1 MYIKQ
6 KARVFFMWYSFY
18 NRFNAFIIK
27 MALGIYLFG
36 KPLVTLMVKC
46 RMMPT
51 QPKLTR
57 FNQNVMSKYQI
68 YNSIFMTLPF
78 DTITKTG
85 VLLPLFHETCKKGFT
100 AGDNPTTI
108 VERFFKKYQDRRST
122 ESQINLLFRFIQY
135 IERQV
140 VLFDAIEDA
149 AFPIVNNMD
158 GIGTLRSLKESV
170 TAENKLELL
179 QKYLEEFK
187 VRIVL
192 TAHPTQFYPGSVLG
206 IITDLTEAIRENDL
220 LRIND
225 LLAQL
230 GKTPFFKHKKPSPYD
245 EAVSLIWYLENVF
258 YKSFGTIYDY
268 IQQNIFDGKQIDN
281 DIINVGFWP
290 GGDRDGNPFVTPEIT
305 LKVAKR
311 LRETVIKNYYRDVRK
326 LRRKLTFD
334 GVEDKIV
341 VLETELYKI
350 ITNKK
355 SSLTVDNFSSELKE
369 IKQLVI
375 DKHQS
380 LYVSEVN
387 SLINKIHLFGFHFS
401 ALDIRQDSRV
411 HHTVFTNMV
420 DAIIDSGSDIFPKK
434 YHELKESEQV
444 KILSQ
449 VNGEVDLSLIKDDDT
464 LKALNTMKAIKTIQ
478 ETNGERAAN
487 RYIISNNQTT
497 LNVMQLFA
505 MLKLVAFQEELTV
518 DIGPLFETITD
529 LKNAPVVMEE
539 LYTNPEYA
547 AHLKSRGN
555 RQTIMLG
562 FSDGTKDGGY
572 LMANWAIYKAKENL
586 TTVSRKYGINV
597 IFFDGRGGPPAR
609 GGGKTHNFYA
619 SLGPTIEDKEVQLTI
634 QGQTISSNFG
644 TLESSQYNLE
654 QLISSGIHNS
664 LSDADLSMLPENR
677 AVMTDLADRSYKAY
691 SDFKAHPKFIPYL
704 EHMSTLKYY
713 AKTNIGSRPSKR
725 GKAKGLVFE
734 DLRAIPFVGS
744 WSQLKQN
751 VPGFF
756 GVGTALKHYEDIGEF
771 EKAQHLFKTS
781 DFFKTLIENSMMS
794 LSKSFFDLTKYM
806 SEDEEYGDFWNIIY
820 NEYETSKR
828 LLLKLTGYKELME
841 EEPAG
846 KASVAVRESIVLP
859 LLTIQQFALKKI
871 QELEKSGV
879 TTGKEIEVYQKMVTR
894 SLFGNI
900 NASRNSA

>member
-1 MYIKQ
+1 MTSA
-6 KARVFFMWYSFY
+6 ARLLD
-18 NRFNAFIIK
+18 R
-27 MALGIYLFG
+27 ALLN
-36 KPLVTLMVKC
+36 LLVKC
-46 RMMPT
+46 RKMST

-57 FNQNVMSKYQI
+57 FNQNVLSKYQI

-85 VLLPLFHETCKKGFT
+85 VLLPLFHETCKKGFL

-108 VERFFKKYQDRRST
+108 VETFFKKYQARRSS

-170 TAENKLELL
+170 RAENKLELL

-206 IITDLTEAIRENDL
+206 IITDLTEAIKENDL
-220 LRIND
+220 LKIND

-268 IQQNIFDGKQIDN
+268 IQQNIFDGKHIDN
-281 DIINVGFWP
+281 DIINIGFWP

-305 LKVAKR
+305 LKVANR
-311 LRETVIKNYYRDVRK
+311 LRETVIKNYYRDARR
-326 LRRKLTFD
+326 LRRKLTFQ
-334 GVEDKIV
+334 GVENRIIA
-341 VLETELYKI
+341 LETELYKI

-355 SSLTVDNFSSELKE
+355 SSLTLEHFASEMEE
-369 IKQLVI
+369 IKEVI
-375 DKHQS
+375 INKHQS

-387 SLINKIHLFGFHFS
+387 SLINKIHLFGFHF
-401 ALDIRQDSRV
+401 ANLDIRQDSRK
-411 HHTVFTNMV
+411 HNQFFNDMV
-420 DAIIDSGSDIFPKK
+420 NALIDSGSDLFPKN
-434 YHELKESEQV
+434 YHSLSEKEQV
-444 KILSQ
+444 SILSK
-449 VNGEVDLSLIKDDDT
+449 VKGEVDLSLIKDEET

-478 ETNGERAAN
+478 ENNGEKAAN

-505 MLKLVAFQEELTV
+505 MLKLVAFQDKLTV
-518 DIGPLFETITD
+518 DIGPLFETVTD
-529 LKNAPVVMEE
+529 LQNAPSVMEE
-539 LYTNPEYA
+539 LYTNPAYA

-555 RQTIMLG
+555 KQTIMLG

-586 TTVSRKYGINV
+586 TEVSRRYGIKV

-619 SLGPTIEDKEVQLTI
+619 SLGPTIEDEEVQLTI

-644 TLESSQYNLE
+644 TLDSSQYNLE
-654 QLISSGIHNS
+654 QLISSGIYNS
-664 LSDADLSMLPENR
+664 ISDADLSMLPENR
-677 AVMTDLADRSYKAY
+677 IVMNDLAERSYKAY
-691 SDFKAHPKFIPYL
+691 SDFKAHPKFISYL

-725 GKAKGLVFE
+725 GKSEGLVFE

-771 EKAQHLFKTS
+771 DKAQKLFKTS

-806 SEDEEYGDFWNIIY
+806 SEDEEYGAFWNIIY
-820 NEYETSKR
+820 EEYKTTKR
-828 LLLKLTGYKELME
+828 LILKLTGYRELMQ

-846 KASVAVRESIVLP
+846 KASIAVRESIVLP
-859 LLTIQQFALKKI
+859 LLTIQQYALKKI
-871 QELEKSGV
+871 QELEKNGV
-879 TTGKEIEVYQKMVTR
+879 TTGDEIEVYQKMVTR

>member
-1 MYIKQ
+1 MI
-6 KARVFFMWYSFY
+6 
-18 NRFNAFIIK
+18 
-27 MALGIYLFG
+27 
-36 KPLVTLMVKC
+36 
-46 RMMPT
+46 T
-51 QPKLTR
+51 QTKLTR
-57 FNQNVMSKYQI
+57 FQQNVLSKYQI

-85 VLLPLFHETCKKGFT
+85 VLLPLFHETCKKGFDS
-100 AGDNPTTI
+100 GQNPTKI
-108 VERFFKKYQDRRST
+108 VDTFFEKYQSSRTS
-122 ESQINLLFRFIQY
+122 ESQINLMFKFIQY

-149 AFPIVNNMD
+149 AFPVVNNMD
-158 GIGTLRSLKESV
+158 GIGTMRSLKES
-170 TAENKLELL
+170 AKSNNKLEKLRS
-179 QKYLEEFK
+179 YLEEFK

-230 GKTPFFKHKKPSPYD
+230 GKTPFFQQKKPTPYD

-281 DIINVGFWP
+281 DIINIGFWP

-305 LKVAKR
+305 LKVAAR
-311 LRETVIKNYYRDVRK
+311 LRETIIKNYYRDVRK
-326 LRRKLTFD
+326 LRRKLSFH
-334 GVEDKIV
+334 GVEDKVIW
-341 VLETELYKI
+341 LEKELYNI
-350 ITNKK
+350 ITNKTY
-355 SSLTVDNFSSELKE
+355 SLTLDRLILELNE
-369 IKQLVI
+369 IKELVI
-375 DKHQS
+375 KKHQS
-380 LYVSEVN
+380 LYLSEVI
-387 SLINKIHLFGFHFS
+387 SLLNKIHLFGFHF
-401 ALDIRQDSRV
+401 ANLDIRQDSRK
-411 HHTVFTNMV
+411 HAQYFDDMV
-420 DAIIDSGSDIFPKK
+420 AVMIDNGTDIFPKN
-434 YHELKESEQV
+434 YYELTEKDQV
-444 KILSQ
+444 DFLSKISGSL
-449 VNGEVDLSLIKDDDT
+449 DLSMIKDEET
-464 LKALNTMKAIKTIQ
+464 LMAFNTMKAIKTIQ
-478 ETNGERAAN
+478 ENNGEKAAN
-487 RYIISNNQTT
+487 RYIISNNQSA

-505 MLKLVAFQEELTV
+505 MLKLIAFKNDLSV
-518 DIGPLFETITD
+518 DIGPLFETIND
-529 LKNAPVVMEE
+529 LENAPDIMEE
-539 LYTNPEYA
+539 LYTNSNYA

-555 RQTIMLG
+555 KQTIMLG

-586 TTVSRKYGINV
+586 TTVSRKYGIKA

-619 SLGPTIEDKEVQLTI
+619 SLGPTIEDEEVQLTI

-654 QLISSGIHNS
+654 QLLSSGIYNS
-664 LSDADLSMLPENR
+664 LSDTDLSMSAENR
-677 AVMTDLADRSYKAY
+677 KVMDDLSQLSYEAY
-691 SDFKAHPKFIPYL
+691 INFKAHPKFIPYL

-725 GKAKGLVFE
+725 GKSEGLVFE

-756 GVGTALKHYEDIGEF
+756 GVGTALKHFEDTGDF
-771 EKAQHLFKTS
+771 KKVQHLFKTS
-781 DFFKTLIENSMMS
+781 NFFKTLIENSMMS

-806 SEDEEYGDFWNIIY
+806 SEDPEYGAFWNIIY
-820 NEYETSKR
+820 NEYEMTKR
-828 LLLKLTGYKELME
+828 LVLKLTGYKELME
-841 EEPAG
+841 EEPVG

-859 LLTIQQFALKKI
+859 LLTIQQYALKKI
-871 QELEKSGV
+871 QDLQKA
-879 TTGKEIEVYQKMVTR
+879 EVRDEAQIKIFEKMVTR

>member
-1 MYIKQ
+1 
-6 KARVFFMWYSFY
+6 
-18 NRFNAFIIK
+18 
-27 MALGIYLFG
+27 
-36 KPLVTLMVKC
+36 
-46 RMMPT
+46 MPT

-57 FNQNVMSKYQI
+57 FNQNVLSKYQI

-85 VLLPLFHETCKKGFT
+85 ALLPLFHETCKKGFENQE
-100 AGDNPTTI
+100 DPSTI
-108 VERFFKKYQDRRST
+108 VATFFKKYQARRSPK
-122 ESQINLLFRFIQY
+122 SQINLLFRFIQY

-149 AFPIVNNMD
+149 AFPVVNNMD

-170 TAENKLELL
+170 TKEKKLETLRS
-179 QKYLEEFK
+179 YLEEFK

-206 IITDLTEAIRENDL
+206 IITDLSEAIRENDL

-230 GKTPFFKHKKPSPYD
+230 GKTPFFKDKKPSPYD

-258 YKSFGTIYDY
+258 YKSFGSIYDY
-268 IQQNIFDGKQIDN
+268 IQQNIFDGEHIEN
-281 DIINVGFWP
+281 DIINIGFWP

-305 LKVAKR
+305 LNVANR
-311 LRETVIKNYYRDVRK
+311 LKATVIKNYYRDARR
-326 LRRKLTFD
+326 LRRKLTFE
-334 GVEDKIV
+334 GVEERIV
-341 VLETELYKI
+341 VLETELWKLV
-350 ITNKK
+350 TNKK
-355 SSLTVDNFSSELKE
+355 SNLTIEHFASEMNAIKE
-369 IKQLVI
+369 LII
-375 DKHQS
+375 TKHQS
-380 LYVSEVN
+380 LYVNEVN
-387 SLINKIHLFGFHFS
+387 SLINKIHLFGFHF
-401 ALDIRQDSRV
+401 ANLDIRQDSRK
-411 HHTVFTNMV
+411 HDQFFNDMV
-420 DAIIDSGSDIFPKK
+420 NALINSGSTIFPKN
-434 YHELKESEQV
+434 YHDLSKKEQV
-444 KILSQ
+444 DILSK
-449 VNGEVDLSLIKDDDT
+449 VKGKIDVSLIKDEET
-464 LKALNTMKAIKTIQ
+464 LKALNTIKAIKTIQ
-478 ETNGERAAN
+478 DKNGEKAAN

-505 MLKLVAFQEELTV
+505 MLKLVAFQDKLTV

-529 LKNAPVVMEE
+529 LKNAPSVMEE
-539 LYTNPEYA
+539 LYTNPQYA

-555 RQTIMLG
+555 KQTIMLG

-586 TTVSRKYGINV
+586 TAISRKYDVTV

-644 TLESSQYNLE
+644 TLDSSQYNLE
-654 QLISSGIHNS
+654 QLISSGIYNRLH
-664 LSDADLSMLPENR
+664 DTDLSMLPENR
-677 AVMTDLADRSYKAY
+677 AVMDHLASLSYNTY
-691 SDFKAHPKFIPYL
+691 SNFKAHPKFISYL

-725 GKAKGLVFE
+725 GKSKGLIFE

-756 GVGTALKHYEDIGEF
+756 GVGTALKHYENIGEF
-771 EKAQHLFKTS
+771 DKVKQLYKTS
-781 DFFKTLIENSMMS
+781 NFFKTLIENSMMS

-806 SEDEEYGDFWNIIY
+806 SEDIEYGEFWKLIY
-820 NEYETSKR
+820 EEYETSKR
-828 LLLKLTGYKELME
+828 LILKLTDYKELME

-846 KASVAVRESIVLP
+846 KASIAVRESIVLP
-859 LLTIQQFALKKI
+859 LLTIQQYALKKI
-871 QELEKSGV
+871 QELEKV
-879 TTGKEIEVYQKMVTR
+879 TPRDEDQIKIYEKIVTR